1 MKSTFIL
8 SFLRVSVTVLFYILL
23 FFTLFFLGASIV
35 SLAGN
40 HNGMELTRK
49 SYTYKVKAFGI
60 NNAAETSTYSKDSIV
75 QYRRVADEYSVQV
88 NPISSIG
95 YFSLVMKLVFM
106 GLGLGVLWNF
116 KKVFTET
123 NLKSP
128 FKGQIIKR
136 LKILAAL
143 FIISDL
149 VNLLDYFVFNSF
161 LHQSIASPQ
170 FQLLTDVGNG
180 FIIGMIILVIAVVYE
195 RGKELE
201 EENALTI

>member
-8 SFLRVSVTVLFYILL
+8 SFLRVAVTVLFYILL

-60 NNAAETSTYSKDSIV
+60 NNAAETSTYSRDSIV

-116 KKVFTET
+116 KKIFTET

-149 VNLLDYFVFNSF
+149 VNLLNYFVFNSF

>member
-1 MKSTFIL
+1 
-8 SFLRVSVTVLFYILL
+8 
-23 FFTLFFLGASIV
+23 V

-40 HNGMELTRK
+40 HNGMELIRK

-60 NNAAETSTYSKDSIV
+60 NNAAETSTYSRDSIV
-75 QYRRVADEYSVQV
+75 KYQRVADEYSVQV

>member
-8 SFLRVSVTVLFYILL
+8 SFLRVAVTVLFYILL

-116 KKVFTET
+116 KKIFTET

-149 VNLLDYFVFNSF
+149 VNLLNYFVFNSF

>member
-116 KKVFTET
+116 KKIFTET

>member
-8 SFLRVSVTVLFYILL
+8 SFLRVAVTVLFYILL

-60 NNAAETSTYSKDSIV
+60 NNAAETSTYSRDSIV
-75 QYRRVADEYSVQV
+75 QFQRVADEYSVQV

-116 KKVFTET
+116 KKIFTET

-149 VNLLDYFVFNSF
+149 VNLLNYFVFNSF

>member
-1 MKSTFIL
+1 
-8 SFLRVSVTVLFYILL
+8 
-23 FFTLFFLGASIV
+23 V

-149 VNLLDYFVFNSF
+149 VNLLNYFVFNSF

>member
-8 SFLRVSVTVLFYILL
+8 SFLRVAVTVLFYILL

-60 NNAAETSTYSKDSIV
+60 NNAAETSTYSRDSIV
-75 QYRRVADEYSVQV
+75 QYQRVADEYSVQV

-116 KKVFTET
+116 KKIFTET

-149 VNLLDYFVFNSF
+149 VNLLNYFVFNSF

-180 FIIGMIILVIAVVYE
+180 FTIGMIILVIAVVYE

>member
-8 SFLRVSVTVLFYILL
+8 SFLRVAVTVLFFILL

-40 HNGMELTRK
+40 QNGMELTKR
-49 SYTYKVKAFGI
+49 SYTYKVKAFGVDD
-60 NNAAETSTYSKDSIV
+60 AAEASTYSQDSIV
-75 QYRRVADEYSVQV
+75 TYKRVADEYSVQV

-116 KKVFTET
+116 KKIFTET
-123 NLKSP
+123 NIRSP

-149 VNLLDYFVFNSF
+149 VNLLNYFVFNSF
-161 LHQSIASPQ
+161 LHQSIASPR